1 MLQIQHFYYICIVKY
16 KLEHCVG
23 NKLRR
28 LSRIVDGHYR
38 SSLKGFDI
46 TENQMTLLFV
56 LHSVGKVD
64 QGFLGKKLVLE
75 RSSISRN
82 INVLF
87 RNGYVAKNSEYRPQV
102 FLTQKGKDLVQQLI
116 PLWEEVMD
124 NIVFEIGEEGVN
136 MINKLEKK
144 LI

>member
-1 MLQIQHFYYICIVKY
+1 MKY
-16 KLEHCVG
+16 NLDQCVG

-38 SSLKGFDI
+38 SRLKDFNI

-64 QGFLGKKLVLE
+64 QGVLGKELVLE

-82 INVLF
+82 INVLQ
-87 RNGYVAKNSEYRPQV
+87 RNGYVAKNAKYRPQV
-102 FLTQKGKDLVQQLI
+102 YLTQKGVDLVKQLI
-116 PLWEEVMD
+116 PLWESVMD
-124 NIVFEIGEEGVN
+124 HIVLEIGEDGVD
-136 MINKLEKK
+136 MINDLEKK
-144 LI
+144 LS

>member
-1 MLQIQHFYYICIVKY
+1 MKYNLEQCI
-16 KLEHCVG
+16 G

-38 SSLKGFDI
+38 AGLKDFGI

-56 LHSVGKVD
+56 LHVTGQID
-64 QGFLGKKLVLE
+64 QGLLGKKLVLE

-87 RNGYVAKNSEYRPQV
+87 KNELLLNS
-102 FLTQKGKDLVQQLI
+102 FKDCL
-116 PLWEEVMD
+116 
-124 NIVFEIGEEGVN
+124 
-136 MINKLEKK
+136 
-144 LI
+144 